1 MSSEG
6 ENGMKKLSAG
16 GRSAIGV
23 RFQVHDK
30 KTGELVSEHVRVMG
44 NEELREA
51 ALKARELMKKQKE
64 ASDGER

>member
-6 ENGMKKLSAG
+6 SGGMKKLSAG
-16 GRSAIGV
+16 GKSAVGV

-44 NEELREA
+44 NKELREA
-51 ALKARELMKKQKE
+51 ARKAQELMEKKE